1 MFHRHF
7 DGSQESRERVSA
19 NVAVTLENLTTV
31 QDSVAKTVT
40 EIGARINTLDSTK
53 EQHLDTEL
61 VSNTILSDIRDLDYA
76 EAASRLSAQTLVLQA
91 AQATFIRITELNLFS
106 RL

>member
-1 MFHRHF
+1 M
-7 DGSQESRERVSA
+7 
-19 NVAVTLENLTTV
+19 NTLE
-31 QDSVAKTVT
+31 
-40 EIGARINTLDSTK
+40 STK

-61 VSNTILSDIRDLDYA
+61 ISNTILSDIRDLDYA
-76 EAASRLSAQTLVLQA
+76 EAASRLSAQTLILQA